1 MPLSQTSRLV
11 VSVLVVLFGLLIFYV
26 FLFQSSES
34 LPLRQDS
41 PSIDTLL
48 TPPNPH
54 QGIFVDSN
62 NNTTNISL
70 INASFLHNNSRNYYG
85 SNPPDTL
92 AILWQHDLGIGE
104 TRVGKQVFE
113 WAGAGWTGQPLVVE
127 ENGELYLIQG
137 AYDHHLK
144 KIRASDGTLVWQYK
158 FDDVIKGTGSL
169 WINHKATS
177 LEDFCLIIQ
186 GSRAGKSL
194 YSDAVPSLRAIS
206 YFTGNERWRLNSVKT
221 RSYSRD
227 VDASCLLLT
236 DTAYNGLENGIF
248 TIFNPNPADTQWLDG
263 MYQPQIIK
271 NSDTLYLPSDIKK
284 HGGNL
289 VTEAS
294 PVLLGNRVYLASGSG
309 HIWGYHLHKKKI
321 DWSYY
326 IGSDI
331 DGTPTVTH
339 DSCLLVA
346 VEKQYING
354 KGGVLKLNPSR
365 APQHAAEWYFPV
377 ENKLYASWQG
387 GIIGSATN
395 NSRYSDDKHFNL
407 ACFTAIDGFLY
418 VIHTDSVSVDSFA
431 TFTPEIRLPRPR
443 LLFKYETGPAISTP
457 LFVEDKIIAAGYTGT
472 YLFGM
477 DSSSN
482 YQLIDQQNIRCE
494 STPFVYNNKIYV
506 ASRNRYLY
514 CMGQVSQ
521 NGQDS
526 VHLVSDTLRLPL

>member
-1 MPLSQTSRLV
+1 M
-11 VSVLVVLFGLLIFYV
+11 
-26 FLFQSSES
+26 
-34 LPLRQDS
+34 
-41 PSIDTLL
+41 
-48 TPPNPH
+48 
-54 QGIFVDSN
+54 
-62 NNTTNISL
+62 
-70 INASFLHNNSRNYYG
+70 
-85 SNPPDTL
+85 
-92 AILWQHDLGIGE
+92 
-104 TRVGKQVFE
+104 
-113 WAGAGWTGQPLVVE
+113 
-127 ENGELYLIQG
+127 
-137 AYDHHLK
+137 
-144 KIRASDGTLVWQYK
+144 
-158 FDDVIKGTGSL
+158 
-169 WINHKATS
+169 
-177 LEDFCLIIQ
+177 
-186 GSRAGKSL
+186 
-194 YSDAVPSLRAIS
+194 
-206 YFTGNERWRLNSVKT
+206 
-221 RSYSRD
+221 
-227 VDASCLLLT
+227 
-236 DTAYNGLENGIF
+236 
-248 TIFNPNPADTQWLDG
+248 
-263 MYQPQIIK
+263 
-271 NSDTLYLPSDIKK
+271 
-284 HGGNL
+284 
-289 VTEAS
+289 
-294 PVLLGNRVYLASGSG
+294 
-309 HIWGYHLHKKKI
+309 HKKKI